1 MAIVG
6 VPGWI
11 GSSAVDETGERWM
24 AQAGAK
30 VRLTTPFW
38 MSQMAGQSV
47 YNINFTVYERY
58 YNNNRYRGQW
68 GVGWYS
74 PYSKPSGYPAVDGS
88 FNGNAFGTVVASQ
101 STPDISVITI
111 QNGPAVNLRLTM
123 DDGGV
128 FDFDNNGR
136 IHDGYRQYQ
145 VVSSQATRWYDYLNA
160 RTGQN
165 RSGLVTQR

>member
-88 FNGNAFGTVVASQ
+88 FNGNPFGTVVASQ

>member
-11 GSSAVDETGERWM
+11 GSSAVGETGQRWM
-24 AQAGAK
+24 SAAASAVRIGAP
-30 VRLTTPFW
+30 LW
-38 MSQMAGQSV
+38 MSQMANQSV

-58 YNNNRYRGQW
+58 YNNARYRGQW

-74 PYSKPSGYPAVDGS
+74 PYSKPSGYPAVGGS
-88 FNGNAFGTVVASQ
+88 FNGNAFGTVVAAQ
-101 STPDISVITI
+101 SSPDISVITI

-160 RTGQN
+160 RVGQN

>member
-11 GSSAVDETGERWM
+11 GSSAVTETGQRWM
-24 AQAGAK
+24 SAAGNA
-30 VRLTTPFW
+30 VRIGTPFY
-38 MSQMAGQSV
+38 MSRMAGQSV

-58 YNNNRYRGQW
+58 YNNARYRGQW

-74 PYSKPSGYPAVDGS
+74 PYSKPSGYPAVSGD
-88 FNGNAFGTVVASQ
+88 FNGNAFGTVVSAQ
-101 STPDISVITI
+101 SNNEISVISI

-128 FDFDNNGR
+128 FDFENNGR
-136 IHDGYRQYQ
+136 IDGGYRQYN
-145 VVSSQATRWYDYLNA
+145 VVSGQHTQWYDYLNA
-160 RTGQN
+160 RVGQN

>member
-30 VRLTTPFW
+30 VRLTTPFY
-38 MSQMAGQSV
+38 MSRMAGQSV

-58 YNNNRYRGQW
+58 YNNARYRGQW

-74 PYSKPSGYPAVDGS
+74 PYSKPSGHGAVGGS
-88 FNGNAFGTVVASQ
+88 FNGNAFGTVVSAQ
-101 STPDISVITI
+101 SGPDISVITI

-128 FDFDNNGR
+128 FDFNNNGR
-136 IHDGYRQYQ
+136 VHDGYRQYQ
-145 VVSSQATRWYDYLNA
+145 ISSGQTTAWYDYLNA
-160 RTGQN
+160 RVGQN